1 MKTYPANGW
10 SKPKRNEE
18 GLATMLFIALLAILL
33 LLVSAS
39 SMALIRLHHEVRFLE
54 QQQIKRLNSWQT
66 NSAPANLN
74 IKNVSQK

>member
-1 MKTYPANGW
+1 MKTFPANSW
-10 SKPKRNEE
+10 SKPKRKEE

-39 SMALIRLHHEVRFLE
+39 SMVLIRLHHEVRFLE
-54 QQQIKRLNSWQT
+54 QQQIKRLNSVQT

-74 IKNVSQK
+74 IKNLGQQ